1 MLITAEIRERLL
13 EKGVACLHPR
23 PFILPD
29 NCSFEPPCSLKR
41 MQVAHSLSMGAFSY
55 AESGYFFAARI
66 GRYCS
71 IEENVQIGRGSHPI
85 DWGSSSPLFY
95 GNHQAVFNQEIG
107 AAKGFLVNAKPR
119 TAKITTIGN
128 DVHIGYGA
136 LVHQGVT
143 IGDGAIIKPMAVVVK
158 DVPPYAIVEGNPGMV
173 TEMRFPL
180 ETAAA
185 LQKSAWWRYAFWD
198 LNSSSD
204 EMFWFDDVSSI
215 LRRFSDREIFQFNP
229 DIIVLK
235 RMFK

>member
-1 MLITAEIRERLL
+1 
-13 EKGVACLHPR
+13 
-23 PFILPD
+23 
-29 NCSFEPPCSLKR
+29 
-41 MQVAHSLSMGAFSY
+41 
-55 AESGYFFAARI
+55 
-66 GRYCS
+66 
-71 IEENVQIGRGSHPI
+71 
-85 DWGSSSPLFY
+85 
-95 GNHQAVFNQEIG
+95 
-107 AAKGFLVNAKPR
+107 
-119 TAKITTIGN
+119 
-128 DVHIGYGA
+128 
-136 LVHQGVT
+136 
-143 IGDGAIIKPMAVVVK
+143 MAVVVK